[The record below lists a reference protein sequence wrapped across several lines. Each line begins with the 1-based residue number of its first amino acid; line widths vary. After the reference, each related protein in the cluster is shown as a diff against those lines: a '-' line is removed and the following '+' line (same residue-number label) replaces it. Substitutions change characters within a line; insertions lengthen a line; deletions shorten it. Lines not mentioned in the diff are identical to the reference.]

1 MKCHNVALNAS
12 QSSTT
17 FQGSSFDQKFTVARI
32 IMNNTPL
39 KILLVDDD
47 EIDRLAVRRVL
58 KKTDLL
64 VTITEA
70 ESGEAAIATLQRQKF
85 DIILLDYHLPDS
97 NGKELINQ
105 IKKILYIDSPLIV
118 FTGQGDE
125 FIAVEMMKAGASDY
139 LKKNQIYPDNLVKAI
154 KNAIR
159 IYQAEK
165 AVALANQRLKATNEL
180 LLLKNQELET
190 QKRQIKLQNIKLQEA
205 YNLKSQFL
213 ATMSHELRTPMNAI
227 LGFSQLLLRQYP
239 DTLTKTQQNLVQRIF
254 NNGQNLLNMIN
265 EMLDF
270 SIVESGK
277 LELNIKEFNLAN
289 VVQLTLEELRSLA
302 IEKNLKLETKI
313 NLQNSQVWQDSQF
326 LKRILVNLLSN
337 AIKFTEQGAIQ
348 VEVWETNPAKIAIA
362 VTDTGIGIAPENID
376 IIFQAFRQ
384 LDQSFTRKYS
394 GTGLGLAISESLVK
408 TMGGTIT
415 VESQLGEGS
424 TFCLKIPRKAHVS
437 K

>member
-1 MKCHNVALNAS
+1 
-12 QSSTT
+12 
-17 FQGSSFDQKFTVARI
+17 
-32 IMNNTPL
+32 MNNTPL

>member
-1 MKCHNVALNAS
+1 
-12 QSSTT
+12 
-17 FQGSSFDQKFTVARI
+17 
-32 IMNNTPL
+32 MNNTPL

-239 DTLTKTQQNLVQRIF
+239 DPLTKTQQNLVQRIF

-348 VEVWETNPAKIAIA
+348 VEVWETNPAQIAIA